1 MTAFRFLGY
10 TPVPWSRTHLFPT
23 AKCLLIIITAGI
35 SRGFSGIRMPMGTCS
50 TAALHLWVLLQL
62 WLISSLPPPAAF
74 QAHTCRTARTLTGAA
89 SSRRLQAENPV
100 VTVSVPVPKSI
111 ISILVDTFK
120 RGHFS
125 SLPNER
131 INRVLDQQK
140 SVGRGK
146 ERAGRSRIVHPS
158 CRGEQNPS
166 LVRRNDLLPLPR
178 LSEGRRG
185 MRSSLFVLYCLGHLH
200 KKRLFVI

>member
-1 MTAFRFLGY
+1 MFTDNNYSWDWQRFLGN
-10 TPVPWSRTHLFPT
+10 PDAHGNMQHRSSP
-23 AKCLLIIITAGI
+23 
-35 SRGFSGIRMPMGTCS
+35 PMGFTP
-50 TAALHLWVLLQL
+50 T
-62 WLISSLPPPAAF
+62 LIDFFPPPPPAAF

-100 VTVSVPVPKSI
+100 VTVNVPVPKSI

-120 RGHFS
+120 QGHFS